1 MIFFLTLLFAFQ
13 IPTQG
18 IRTKLYIWG
27 EVKSPGLYYVE
38 SNADILELISLAGG
52 PTPDADLAHVI
63 LIKGQAGGEE
73 IVINLGDYLS
83 VQKSKEPIFLK
94 SGDIIIIKSNLWKKV
109 RSTTSFLSN
118 IVIFLN
124 LYLLLRAL

>member
-1 MIFFLTLLFAFQ
+1 MIFFLALLFAFQ

-109 RSTTSFLSN
+109 RSTTSFISN

>member
-1 MIFFLTLLFAFQ
+1 MLVFLALLFVFQ
-13 IPTQG
+13 MPTQG

-73 IVINLGDYLS
+73 IVINLDDYLTK
-83 VQKSKEPIFLK
+83 QKSKDPIFLK

-109 RSTTSFLSN
+109 RSTTSFISN

>member
-1 MIFFLTLLFAFQ
+1 MLVFLTLLFVFQ
-13 IPTQG
+13 MPTQG

-109 RSTTSFLSN
+109 RSTTSFISN

>member
-1 MIFFLTLLFAFQ
+1 MIFFLALLFAFQ
-13 IPTQG
+13 LPTQG

-73 IVINLGDYLS
+73 IVINVGDYLS
-83 VQKSKEPIFLK
+83 KQKSKEPIFLK
-94 SGDIIIIKSNLWKKV
+94 SGDIIIIKSSLWKKV
-109 RSTTSFLSN
+109 RSATSFISN

>member
-1 MIFFLTLLFAFQ
+1 MLVFLTLLFVFQ
-13 IPTQG
+13 MPTQG

>member
-13 IPTQG
+13 LPTQG

-52 PTPDADLAHVI
+52 PTPDADLDHVV
-63 LIKGQAGGEE
+63 LIKGQVGGEE
-73 IVINLGDYLS
+73 IVINLDDYLTK
-83 VQKSKEPIFLK
+83 QKSKEPIFLK

-109 RSTTSFLSN
+109 RSTTSFISN

>member
-1 MIFFLTLLFAFQ
+1 MLVFLALLFAFQ

-52 PTPDADLAHVI
+52 PTPDADLDHVV

-109 RSTTSFLSN
+109 RSTTSFISN